1 MLITIKNFFVSF
13 GFLNGFTLKTSILIN
28 FFGIIT
34 LVALA
39 TACSTKKDKFVNRS
53 FHSVT
58 TKYNVMY
65 NGNLAL
71 ETGLQ
76 ELTMTPDNF
85 WEVLPA
91 ERMQIIEPVFGQDSV
106 PRNANFKR
114 AEDKAV
120 KAIEK
125 HSMNIGGSEKNPQ
138 MDEAYLLL
146 GKARYYDQRFI
157 PALEAFNYILYK
169 YPDSDRINEI
179 KLWKEKTNIRL
190 ENNSLAIQN
199 LLRLLQETELDE
211 RIIAEANAMLAQ
223 AYFNEEQY
231 DNAIIY
237 YEKAKELS
245 EIHEEKAR
253 YTFILGQL
261 LQKQGRDEEAAS
273 AFQKVIE
280 MKRKS
285 PRQYTIQSHINQAK
299 LNATTTDS
307 VVFLEKFRKLLK
319 DRENRPYLDVLNHQM
334 ALYYDAREND
344 KEAIKYYNQSLK
356 KKTNDAYMVAS
367 NYRNIAEIYF
377 YDARYSLAGKYY
389 DSTLVNLDN
398 RTREFRH
405 IRRKRENLDD
415 VIKYEAIAVA
425 NDSILSLVR
434 MSENEREDFFKD
446 YIEKIKEE
454 DKKLKEL
461 EEISERQQYAHQGSV
476 GSEDRNAMTRI
487 GNRAAQEE
495 SVSLRRAPGT
505 PPSGLPSSN
514 SNFYFYNQNLVTTGK
529 GEFRKKWGN
538 RPLKDYWRLVNYTG
552 NAAAVSES
560 GFDEEGNIIEKD
572 QDVLEPRFTVEFYT
586 SQIPTDQAVI
596 DSLQTERNFAYYQLG
611 IIYKD
616 KFREYELAQSKL
628 EELLDSN
635 PEERLILPAMYNLYK
650 IYEALGLDKMASMKA
665 LITSKYPDS
674 RYAQIINNPNDAIA
688 LEGSADLVYNSMF
701 KIYED
706 RDYRRLLTEIEPL
719 IDQFSGEEIISKL
732 ELLKANATGNMKGL
746 EEYKKALN
754 YVALTYPNSEEGKEA
769 ENLLRTNIPKLEK
782 LDFGKESSNWKLIH
796 KVSETADLTELD
808 KKLQL
813 FLENR
818 PERSFKIT
826 TDSYTLNDNFIV
838 IHNVRSEQEAKDL
851 IVIFE
856 EYKDYKIKE
865 KFVAISSEDYKV
877 VQIKK
882 NFQEFLQKTNPTP

>member
-1 MLITIKNFFVSF
+1 M
-13 GFLNGFTLKTSILIN
+13 KTSILIK
-28 FFGIIT
+28 FSGIIA
-34 LVALA
+34 VIAVV
-39 TACSTKKDKFVNRS
+39 TACSTTKDKFVNRS

-71 ETGLQ
+71 EAGLQ

-85 WEVLPA
+85 WEVLPV
-91 ERMQIIEPVFGQDSV
+91 ERMQITEPVFGQDSV

-157 PALEAFNYILYK
+157 PALEAFNFILYK

-199 LLRLLQETELDE
+199 LVKLLQETELDQT
-211 RIIAEANAMLAQ
+211 IIAEANAMLAQ

-231 DNAIIY
+231 DNALIY
-237 YEKAKELS
+237 FEKAKELS
-245 EIHEEKAR
+245 EVHEEKAR

-261 LQKQGRDEEAAS
+261 LQKQGRNEEAIV
-273 AFQKVIE
+273 AFQEVIE

-285 PRQYTIQSHINQAK
+285 PRQYVIQSHINQAK
-299 LNATTTDS
+299 LNASVTTDS
-307 VVFLEKFRKLLK
+307 IVFLEKFHKLLK
-319 DRENRPYLDVLNHQM
+319 DRENRPYLDALNHQV
-334 ALYYDAREND
+334 ALYYDKQDND
-344 KEAIKYYNQSLK
+344 KEAVKYYNRSLK
-356 KKTNDAYMVAS
+356 KKSKDVYMIAS
-367 NYRNIAEIYF
+367 NYRNMAEIYF
-377 YDARYSLAGKYY
+377 YDAKYSLAGKYY
-389 DSTLVNLDN
+389 DSTLVNLDDK
-398 RTREFRH
+398 TREFRH

-434 MSENEREDFFKD
+434 MSESEREDFFKN
-446 YIEKIKEE
+446 YVEKIKEE
-454 DKKLKEL
+454 DKKLKEI
-461 EEISERQQYAHQGSV
+461 EEIEERQQSAHQGSNI
-476 GSEDRNAMTRI
+476 GSFGDRNTTMRI
-487 GNRAAQEE
+487 DDRVAQGEMKTPRRAAGAPPGLSPAE
-495 SVSLRRAPGT
+495 SG
-505 PPSGLPSSN
+505 
-514 SNFYFYNQNLVTTGK
+514 FYFYNQNTVTAGK
-529 GEFRKKWGN
+529 GEFRKRWGS

-552 NAAAVSES
+552 NAATASES
-560 GFDEEGNIIEKD
+560 EFDEDGNIVEKEK
-572 QDVLEPRFTVEFYT
+572 DVLEPRFTVGFYT
-586 SQIPTDQAVI
+586 SQIPTDQTVI
-596 DSLQTERNFAYYQLG
+596 DSLQKERNFAYYQLG

-616 KFREYELAQSKL
+616 KFKEYELAQSKL
-628 EELLDSN
+628 ENLLDSN

-650 IYEALGLDKMASMKA
+650 IYEVLGSDKMIAMKS

-674 RYAQIINNPNDAIA
+674 RYAQIINNPNDAMA

-706 RDYRRLLTEIEPL
+706 RDYRKLLTEIEPL
-719 IDQFSGEEIISKL
+719 IDQYSGEEIISKL

-754 YVALTYPNSEEGKEA
+754 YVALTYPNSQEGKEA

-782 LDFGKESSNWKLIH
+782 MNFGKESSNWKLVH
-796 KVSETADLTELD
+796 KTSETADLTELD

-818 PERSFKIT
+818 PERNFKIT
-826 TDSYTLNDNFIV
+826 TDSYTLNENFIV

-882 NFQEFLQKTNPTP
+882 NFGEYLQKIKPTP